1 MTLGTAQVKKIKN
14 KCKTCLFRQVYDELL
29 FYLCQ
34 ELIFVEE
41 YDVSSWPS

>member
-14 KCKTCLFRQVYDELL
+14 KCKTCLFRQFYDELL
-29 FYLCQ
+29 FYL
-34 ELIFVEE
+34 LIFVEE